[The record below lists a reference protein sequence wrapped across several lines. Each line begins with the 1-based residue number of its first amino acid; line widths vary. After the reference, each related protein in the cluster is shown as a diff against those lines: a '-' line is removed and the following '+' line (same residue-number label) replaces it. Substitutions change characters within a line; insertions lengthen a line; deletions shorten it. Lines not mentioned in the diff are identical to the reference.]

1 MDGGSAW
8 GYLGVLT
15 CYALGVGVKQ
25 NLKKAREMGD
35 YAVKNDMWDKEIVDD
50 LYRKGERKAMR
61 KKKRKH

>member
-1 MDGGSAW
+1 M
-8 GYLGVLT
+8 T

-61 KKKRKH
+61 KKKTTIGKL